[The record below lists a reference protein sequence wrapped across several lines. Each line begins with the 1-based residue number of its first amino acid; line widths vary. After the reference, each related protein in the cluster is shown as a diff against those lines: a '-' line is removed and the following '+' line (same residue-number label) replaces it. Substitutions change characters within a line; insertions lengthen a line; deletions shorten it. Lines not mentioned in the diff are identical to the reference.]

1 MAKTQVTTQPAKTT
15 TAAAKGAAAPAKT
28 AAPAAPEKAPTK
40 MERAAPIFQE
50 VMAMTEEQ
58 LAGKT
63 HRRVFMDRAL
73 AELDMK
79 PAGANTYF
87 QNLKNESNGEGRY
100 KYTPASSTPASQ
112 AAAAPQSGDPVIDA
126 LNKLGT
132 QISTL
137 NRTVKTLA
145 KAQAQHA

>member
-15 TAAAKGAAAPAKT
+15 SAGKGAAAPAKA

-40 MERAAPIFQE
+40 MERAAPIFKE

-58 LAGKT
+58 LGGKT

-100 KYTPASSTPASQ
+100 KYTPASQTPAN
-112 AAAAPQSGDPVIDA
+112 AAPAETGDPVLDA
-126 LNKLGT
+126 VQKLGT
-132 QISTL
+132 QVSTL
-137 NRTVKTLA
+137 NRTLKQLA
-145 KAQAQHA
+145 KNLPQAQHA